1 MPMIERAF
9 ERALWASRLIV
20 LVPVVVSVMLSLAMV
35 LVASVDAVRL
45 IGALGPFLRAGVS
58 GDVAYSLRLAIIGNV
73 IEVVDGYLLA
83 SILLIFAMGLY
94 ELFVSKIDAAERSE
108 VASRLLLIRSMDD
121 LKSRLASVV
130 LLILVVKFFQQ
141 ALRLKYE
148 SPLDLLYLGLGI
160 LLIGGA
166 LFLGYRHLAAP
177 VGGDDG
183 SGGSGRAGRASARG
197 CDRGR

>member
-1 MPMIERAF
+1 MIERSF

-20 LVPVVVSVMLSLAMV
+20 LVPVVVSVLLSLAMV
-35 LVASVDAVRL
+35 AVASVDAARL
-45 IGALGPFLRAGVS
+45 FATVGAFVKPGVS
-58 GDVAYSLRLAIIGNV
+58 AESAYGLRLAVVGGV

-94 ELFVSKIDAAERSE
+94 ELFISKIDAVERSE

-148 SPLDLLYLGLGI
+148 SPLELLYLGLGI

-166 LFLGYRHLAAP
+166 MFLGYRHVGASVASVAP
-177 VGGDDG
+177 HDAGRR
-183 SGGSGRAGRASARG
+183 SERAGARE
-197 CDRGR
+197 

>member
-1 MPMIERAF
+1 MIERVF

-20 LVPVVVSVMLSLAMV
+20 LVPVVVSVLLSLAMV
-35 LVASVDAVRL
+35 VVASVDAVRL
-45 IGALGPFLRAGVS
+45 IGVLGPFLQAGVS

-94 ELFVSKIDAAERSE
+94 ELFISKIDAAERSE

-166 LFLGYRHLAAP
+166 LFIGHRRA
-177 VGGDDG
+177 VGERTRD
-183 SGGSGRAGRASARG
+183 
-197 CDRGR
+197 

>member
-1 MPMIERAF
+1 MIERAF

-20 LVPVVVSVMLSLAMV
+20 LVPVVVSVLLSITMV
-35 LVASVDAVRL
+35 VVASVDAVRL
-45 IGALGPFLRAGVS
+45 IGTLGAFLAPATS
-58 GDVAYSLRLAIIGNV
+58 GDTAYSLRLAVVGGV

-148 SPLDLLYLGLGI
+148 SPLELLYLGLGI

-166 LFLGYRHLAAP
+166 MFLGYRHAGASAASVAP
-177 VGGDDG
+177 HDAGRR
-183 SGGSGRAGRASARG
+183 SERAGARG
-197 CDRGR
+197 

>member
-1 MPMIERAF
+1 VIERLF

-20 LVPVVVSVMLSLAMV
+20 LVPVVVSVLLSLTMV
-35 LVASVDAVRL
+35 AVASVDAARL
-45 IGALGPFLRAGVS
+45 VATVGAFAKPGVS
-58 GDVAYSLRLAIIGNV
+58 AESAYGLRLAVVGGV

-94 ELFVSKIDAAERSE
+94 ELFISKIDAVERSE

-148 SPLDLLYLGLGI
+148 SPLELLYLGLGI

-166 LFLGYRHLAAP
+166 MFLGYRH
-177 VGGDDG
+177 VG
-183 SGGSGRAGRASARG
+183 ASATS
-197 CDRGR
+197 DASA